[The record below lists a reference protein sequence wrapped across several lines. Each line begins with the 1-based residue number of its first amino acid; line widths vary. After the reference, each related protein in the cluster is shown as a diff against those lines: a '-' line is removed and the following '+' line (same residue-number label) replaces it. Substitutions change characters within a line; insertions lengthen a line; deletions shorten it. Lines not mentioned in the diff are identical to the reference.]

1 MDIILKALEA
11 KLHSAGLNWIKLQSF
26 QLSSKDKTV
35 TAEVLLEGE
44 PAPVTVQLVYEV
56 GADFVKIVSLST
68 SKIWMT
74 EAANLALLKSGGKIG
89 LPGGL
94 QGKLIKFVL

>member
-11 KLHSAGLNWIKLQSF
+11 KLHSAGLSWIKLQTF

-44 PAPVTVQLVYEV
+44 PTHVTVQLVYEV
-56 GADFVKIVSLST
+56 GADFVKIVSLAT

-74 EAANLALLKSGGKIG
+74 EAANLALLKSGGKIA